1 MDELLP
7 FLSPD
12 EQHAVI
18 FRMGPLVEDCLRR
31 HTLGD
36 RTSLRVEEAQ
46 AVFSAVCF
54 ALRQVPEALSGDL
67 FAAYHQG
74 QELLWEKSHRC
85 RLLWKRVMET
95 LPSVRSNAML
105 TTVASISTFLDHG
118 DPTLPELSCT
128 IDYPLLKSVPETLLG
143 VDYLH
148 QWLLQL
154 LYENRLM
161 ALFSFSQQEAVLR
174 RHCADYEELPVNLC
188 EPVLMTA
195 LGHRIL
201 RSEAI
206 PALLMD
212 REQRRRLAERLYGR
226 TVQEIQAL
234 LLPATDSLAVE
245 CIADDGMQ
253 AYLRQAA
260 ADAAFRIA
268 AADREGIANGV
279 F

>member
-1 MDELLP
+1 MEELLP

-18 FRMGPLVEDCLRR
+18 SRMGPLVEDCLRR

-36 RTSLRVEEAQ
+36 RTSLRLEEAQ
-46 AVFSAVCF
+46 VVFSAVCF

-74 QELLWEKSHRC
+74 QEILWKKSRRC
-85 RLLWKRVMET
+85 RLLWQRVMET
-95 LPSVRSNAML
+95 LPPVRSNVML
-105 TTVASISTFLDHG
+105 STVASIGTFFDHG
-118 DPTLPELSCT
+118 DPTLPELACT

-188 EPVLMTA
+188 EPVLMAA
-195 LGHRIL
+195 LGNKIL
-201 RSEAI
+201 RPEDI

-212 REQRRRLAERLYGR
+212 HEQRRRLAERLYGR

-234 LLPATDSLAVE
+234 LLPATDSLATE

-268 AADREGIANGV
+268 SADREGIANGV